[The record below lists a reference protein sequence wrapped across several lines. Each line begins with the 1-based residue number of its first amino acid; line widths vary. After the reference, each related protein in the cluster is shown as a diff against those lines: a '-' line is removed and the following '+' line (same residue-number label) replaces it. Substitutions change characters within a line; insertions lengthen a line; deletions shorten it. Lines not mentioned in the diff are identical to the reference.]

1 MNPIGKFLLGIRHY
15 LSGLKRLLI
24 YPSLL
29 LLAIVPIL
37 LTLAVVLFFAGGGAW
52 LIGSWMGSSFA
63 LPSESLMMMRVIT
76 FLVII
81 FIAMWIYLPL
91 TRIFLAPIS
100 EKMSVKTFKLHGEM
114 QPSDRE
120 VNFAHAM
127 WEGVKLVALQMIVLI
142 GVLGLSAIFPP
153 LAPPLWIVIT
163 IIFVG
168 MDFLDVPL
176 SLRGLKT
183 VEKLTF
189 YWNNRA
195 MFLGF
200 SFAGW
205 LMLHIP
211 VVQLLA
217 FPVGIIGATML
228 VMRKISD

>member
-1 MNPIGKFLLGIRHY
+1 MNPIAKFLLGIRHY
-15 LSGLKRLLI
+15 LSGMKRLMI

-52 LIGSWMGSSFA
+52 LVVGWIRGSGL
-63 LPSESLMMMRVIT
+63 LPDDILMFVQ
-76 FLVII
+76 VII
-81 FIAMWIYLPL
+81 FLLIIMVAVSLYLPL

-100 EKMSVKTFKLHGEM
+100 EKMSLKTFKLHGEN
-114 QPSDRE
+114 QPSERE
-120 VNFAHAM
+120 MNFANAM
-127 WEGVKLVALQMIVLI
+127 WEGVKLVVLQLIIFVGVLFISAIIPPLGVILWVLI
-142 GVLGLSAIFPP
+142 T
-153 LAPPLWIVIT
+153 IV
-163 IIFVG
+163 FVG

-183 VEKLTF
+183 TEKLTF

-211 VVQLLA
+211 VLQLLA
-217 FPVGIIGATML
+217 LPVGIIGGTML

>member
-52 LIGSWMGSSFA
+52 LIGSWMGNSFA
-63 LPSESLMMMRVIT
+63 LPRESLIMMQALT
-76 FLVII
+76 FLIII
-81 FIAMWIYLPL
+81 FITLWIYLPL

-100 EKMSVKTFKLHGEM
+100 EKISVKTFKLHGEM

-120 VNFAHAM
+120 INFAHAM
-127 WEGVKLVALQMIVLI
+127 WEGVKLVTLQLIVLG
-142 GVLGLSAIFPP
+142 GVLILSAVFPP
-153 LAPPLWIVIT
+153 IAPPLWVLIT
-163 IIFVG
+163 IMFVG

-176 SLRGLKT
+176 SLRGLNT
-183 VEKLTF
+183 GEKLTF

-205 LMLHIP
+205 LMLHVP
-211 VVQLLA
+211 VLQLLA
-217 FPVGIIGATML
+217 LPVGIIGGTML
-228 VMRKISD
+228 VMQKISD

>member
-1 MNPIGKFLLGIRHY
+1 MNPISKFLLGIRHY

-29 LLAIVPIL
+29 VLAIVPIL
-37 LTLAVVLFFAGGGAW
+37 LTLVTLLFFAGGGAW
-52 LIGSWMGSSFA
+52 LIGSWMGNRFSLSSDSLVVMQA
-63 LPSESLMMMRVIT
+63 LT
-76 FLVII
+76 FLIII
-81 FIAMWIYLPL
+81 FVTLWIYLPL

-100 EKMSVKTFKLHGEM
+100 EQLSAKTFKLHGEM

-127 WEGVKLVALQMIVLI
+127 WEGVKLVALQLIVL
-142 GVLGLSAIFPP
+142 GMALLLSFIFPP
-153 LAPPLWIVIT
+153 ISPILVLIT

-176 SLRGLKT
+176 SLRGLNT
-183 VEKLTF
+183 GEKLTF

-200 SFAGW
+200 SFAGYV
-205 LMLHIP
+205 MLHIP
-211 VVQLLA
+211 LVNVLTL
-217 FPVGIIGATML
+217 PVGIIGGTML

>member
-1 MNPIGKFLLGIRHY
+1 MNPISKFFLGIRHY

-37 LTLAVVLFFAGGGAW
+37 LTLATLVFLAGGGAW
-52 LIGSWMGSSFA
+52 LIGSWMRTSFSLPADSLIFMQA
-63 LPSESLMMMRVIT
+63 LTVLI
-76 FLVII
+76 II
-81 FIAMWIYLPL
+81 FLSLWIYLPL

-100 EKMSVKTFKLHGEM
+100 EQISVKTFKIHGEM

-127 WEGVKLVALQMIVLI
+127 WEGVKLVALQLIVLAL
-142 GVLGLSAIFPP
+142 VLLVSFIFPP
-153 LAPPLWIVIT
+153 IAPPLWIIIT

-176 SLRGLKT
+176 SLRGLNT
-183 VEKLTF
+183 GEKLTF
-189 YWNNRA
+189 YWNHRA

-200 SFAGW
+200 SFAGYAV
-205 LMLHIP
+205 LHIP
-211 VVQLLA
+211 LVNVLA
-217 FPVGIIGATML
+217 LPVGIIGGTML